1 MRINFKVL
9 MFVFFVSLSL
19 ITKVQAYCFEEAGQ
33 RYSVSPLLL
42 YAISSVE
49 SSFNVRAINV
59 NTNGSEDRG
68 HMQINSF
75 WKKYLGDSGWD
86 SLYDPC
92 YCTNVGA
99 WIVADCI
106 ARYGNNW
113 DAVACYHCGHSP
125 ADLPEERRPEA
136 YRYIDRVQEKLNEL
150 TTERAGQGR
159 W

>member
-1 MRINFKVL
+1 MQRINLKLFS
-9 MFVFFVSLSL
+9 FGVFIGLAL
-19 ITKVQAYCFEEAGQ
+19 PMTLQAYCFEEAGQ

-49 SSFNVRAINV
+49 SAFDMKAINV
-59 NTNGSEDRG
+59 NTDGSEDRG

-75 WKKYLGDSGWD
+75 WKKYIGEQGWN

-99 WIVADCI
+99 WIMARCI
-106 ARYGNNW
+106 KRYGNTW

-125 ADLPEERRPEA
+125 SDLPKNRRPEA
-136 YRYIDRVQEKLNEL
+136 YRYIKKVQNKLNEL
-150 TTERAGQGR
+150 TRE
-159 W
+159 